1 MSGLIGRKIGMTRLA
16 DEAGNYVSCTVVQA
30 GPCVVTQVKTKEI
43 DGYTAIQ
50 LGFEEATDKHT
61 PKAEQG
67 HFKKAGTTNKKR
79 VMEFRGFEKELKAGD
94 VLDVTLFNEG
104 DFVDVV
110 GTSKGEGFQGV
121 VKRWGF
127 SGVGSRTHG
136 QHDRQRAPGSAGASS
151 FPSRVWPGKKQAG
164 RTGGKRAKAQNLSI
178 FKILPEKNVL
188 LLKGSIPGYNGSYV
202 VVER

>member
-1 MSGLIGRKIGMTRLA
+1 MSALIGRKIGMTRLA
-16 DEAGNYVSCTVVQA
+16 DASGNYVACTVIQA
-30 GPCVVTQVKTKEI
+30 GPCVVTQIKTEEI
-43 DGYTAIQ
+43 DGYKSVQI
-50 LGFEEATDKHT
+50 GFEEATDKHT
-61 PKAEQG
+61 PKAERG
-67 HFKKAGTTNKKR
+67 HFKKAGTTNKKKLL
-79 VMEFRGFEKELKAGD
+79 EFKGFEKELKAGD
-94 VLDVTLFNEG
+94 VLDVTIFNEG
-104 DFVDVV
+104 DFVDVA

-151 FPSRVWPGKKQAG
+151 FPSRVWRGKKMAG
-164 RTGGKRAKAQNLSI
+164 RTGGVRAKAQNLSI

-188 LLKGSIPGYNGSYV
+188 LIKGSVPGYNGSYV

>member
-16 DEAGNYVSCTVVQA
+16 DEVGNFIACTVIQA
-30 GPCVVTQVKTKEI
+30 GPCVVTQVKTQEI

-79 VMEFRGFEKELKAGD
+79 VMEFRGFEKELKAGE
-94 VLDVTLFNEG
+94 VVDVTIFNEG
-104 DFVDVV
+104 DFVDVA

-164 RTGGKRAKAQNLSI
+164 RTGGVRAKAQNLAI

-188 LLKGSIPGYNGSYV
+188 LIKGSIPGYNGSYV

>member
-1 MSGLIGRKIGMTRLA
+1 MSGLIGRKIGMTRIA
-16 DEAGNYVSCTVVQA
+16 DEAGNFFSCTVVQA

-50 LGFEEATDKHT
+50 LGFEDATDKHT

-67 HFKKAGTTNKKR
+67 HFKKAGTTGKKR

-94 VLDVTLFNEG
+94 VIDVTLFNEG
-104 DFVDVV
+104 DFVDVA

>member
-1 MSGLIGRKIGMTRLA
+1 MSGLIGRKIGMTRLPDA
-16 DEAGNYVSCTVVQA
+16 AGNYVSCTVIQA
-30 GPCVVTQVKTKEI
+30 GPCVVTQVKTDEK
-43 DGYTAIQ
+43 DGYKAIQ

-79 VMEFRGFEKELKAGD
+79 LMEFHGFEKELKAGD

-104 DFVDVV
+104 DFVDVA

-127 SGVGSRTHG
+127 HGVGSRTHG

-151 FPSRVWPGKKQAG
+151 FPSRTWPGKKQAG
-164 RTGGKRAKAQNLSI
+164 RTGGVRAKAQNLSI

-188 LLKGSIPGYNGSYV
+188 LVKGSIPGYNGSYV

>member
-1 MSGLIGRKIGMTRLA
+1 MSGLIGRKIGMTRLP
-16 DEAGNYVSCTVVQA
+16 DEAGNFVSCTVIQA
-30 GPCVVTQVKTKEI
+30 GPCVVTQVKTDEK
-43 DGYTAIQ
+43 DGYKAVQ
-50 LGFEEATDKHT
+50 VGFEEAKEKHT

-67 HFKKAGTTNKKR
+67 HFKKAGTTLKKR
-79 VMEFRGFEKELKAGD
+79 LLEFHGFEKELKAGD
-94 VLDVTLFNEG
+94 VLDVSIFNEG
-104 DFVDVV
+104 DFVDVA

-127 SGVGSRTHG
+127 GGVGSRTHG

-188 LLKGSIPGYNGSYV
+188 LVKGSVPGYNGSYV
-202 VVER
+202 IVEK

>member
-16 DEAGNYVSCTVVQA
+16 DEAGNFVACTVIQA
-30 GPCVVTQVKTKEI
+30 GPCVVTQVKTKEV
-43 DGYTAIQ
+43 DGYESIQ
-50 LGFEEATDKHT
+50 LGYEEATDKHT

-79 VMEFRGFEKELKAGD
+79 LVEFRGFEKELKAGE
-94 VLDVTLFNEG
+94 VVDVTIFNEG
-104 DFVDVV
+104 DFVDVA

-151 FPSRVWPGKKQAG
+151 FPSRVWKGKKMAG
-164 RTGGKRAKAQNLSI
+164 RTGGVRAKAQNLAI

-188 LLKGSIPGYNGSYV
+188 LVKGSIPGYNGSYV